1 MRGRRFR
8 VYAPGLV
15 RRPRQ
20 SILGIWRCVCGDVG
34 VRAHPRHIGDFGVWS
49 AEVSVVVTGI
59 VAEPLERDLHVL
71 VAEGETGLE
80 GLKDVEVFLSEQVC
94 I

>member
-1 MRGRRFR
+1 M
-8 VYAPGLV
+8 
-15 RRPRQ
+15 
-20 SILGIWRCVCGDVG
+20 
-34 VRAHPRHIGDFGVWS
+34 
-49 AEVSVVVTGI
+49 VTGI
-59 VAEPLERDLHVL
+59 VAESLEGDLHVL